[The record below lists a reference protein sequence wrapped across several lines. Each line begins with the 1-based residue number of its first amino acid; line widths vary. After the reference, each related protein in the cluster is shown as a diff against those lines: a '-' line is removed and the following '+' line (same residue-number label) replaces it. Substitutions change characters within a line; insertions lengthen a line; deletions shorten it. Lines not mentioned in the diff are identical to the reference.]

1 MKQLNANWLF
11 EGWLDVEYKTYML
24 LDYLQHAKAQFHR
37 NRLYPVLGEMAARHA
52 ELLALQQGKA
62 DITAQFP
69 RQISGIDWQNRQFE
83 YKTSTQ
89 PLDSLQDL
97 EAILEVG
104 KSLLGEGLEVGKQR
118 YEEVAQKLE
127 WLPVGLLPLRKEEGY
142 LLLGTQTSW
151 DTLCYRYELS
161 LFENNLTP
169 YRSLKTRYIGT
180 FRRSLVESWE
190 SLKAKIIRQFSD
202 LPNPATFAAIFP
214 QWLPVQPT
222 LLPVAKREFMR
233 IVSTS

>member
-11 EGWLDVEYKTYML
+11 EGWLDVEYKTYLL

-62 DITAQFP
+62 ELTAQFP

-83 YKTSTQ
+83 YKTNPQ
-89 PLDSLQDL
+89 LPDSLQEL
-97 EAILEVG
+97 ESILAVG
-104 KSLLGEGLEVGKQR
+104 KELLGEGLKAGSEQYEMVAKQ
-118 YEEVAQKLE
+118 LE
-127 WLPVGLLPLRKEEGY
+127 WLPVGVLPLRKEEGY
-142 LLLGTQTSW
+142 LFLGTQSSW
-151 DTLCYRYELS
+151 ETLCYRYELS
-161 LFENNLTP
+161 LFENNHTP

-180 FRRSLVESWE
+180 FRRSLAESWE
-190 SLKAKIIRQFSD
+190 SLKAKIIRQFTD

-214 QWLPVQPT
+214 QWMPVQPT
-222 LLPVAKREFMR
+222 LLPVAKREFLQL
-233 IVSTS
+233 VAKT

>member
-1 MKQLNANWLF
+1 
-11 EGWLDVEYKTYML
+11 ML
-24 LDYLQHAKAQFHR
+24 LDYLQHAKAQIHR
-37 NRLYPVLGEMAARHA
+37 NRLYPVLGEMAARYA
-52 ELLALQQGKA
+52 ELVALQQGKA
-62 DITAQFP
+62 DLTAHFP

-83 YKTSTQ
+83 YKTNAQ
-89 PLDSLQDL
+89 LPDSLQDL
-97 EAILEVG
+97 ERILEVG
-104 KSLLGEGLEVGKQR
+104 VELLGEGLEVGSKK
-118 YEEVAQKLE
+118 YEGVARELE
-127 WLPVGLLPLRKEEGY
+127 WLLVGVLPLRKEEGY
-142 LLLGTQTSW
+142 LFLGTHSSW
-151 DTLCYRYELS
+151 ETLCYRYELS

-222 LLPVAKREFMR
+222 LLPVAKREFVR
-233 IVSTS
+233 L